1 MKIILDRETG
11 DDPNDHRQVIN
22 GIKPVNAWNSG
33 VGPFYIAVLLLI
45 TGCHPIHDESN
56 CEDEVISSRASADGQ
71 ILATA
76 TRRNCGSTTKIANII
91 YLQKINEKNKNKF
104 GDKIFAS
111 TNESNPE
118 LLWTERTLSIKSP
131 KTSNEIFLSNSK
143 WKDVDII
150 YTP

>member
-1 MKIILDRETG
+1 MKIILDRKNAN
-11 DDPNDHRQVIN
+11 DPNDHGQVIK
-22 GIKPVNAWNSG
+22 GIEFCNAWNSG

-56 CEDEVISSRASADGQ
+56 CEDEVISSKTSADGQ

-76 TRRNCGSTTKIANII
+76 TRRNCGSTTKIAKII
-91 YLQKINEKNKNKF
+91 YLQKINEKKKDKF
-104 GDKIFAS
+104 GDKIFVS
-111 TNESNPE
+111 TNDSDPE
-118 LLWTERTLSIKSP
+118 FLLTERTLSIKSS
-131 KTSNEIFLSNSK
+131 KASNEIFLSSSK